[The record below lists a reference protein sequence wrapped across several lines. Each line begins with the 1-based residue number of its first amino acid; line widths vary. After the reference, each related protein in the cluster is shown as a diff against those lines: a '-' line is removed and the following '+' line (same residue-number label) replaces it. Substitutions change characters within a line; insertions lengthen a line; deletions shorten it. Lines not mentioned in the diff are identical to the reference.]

1 MKITVT
7 TLAEYIFV
15 LDVGEDLELEHFKI
29 FCEEESGFPAG
40 EIAISF
46 NGRPLTDDKKSLKQ
60 YGMVDGDAVSLQHV
74 IQQSAAVAAAA
85 APRRPVAPCKPIID
99 FSCIEFRI

>member
-29 FCEEESGFPAG
+29 FCEEESGFPAS

-74 IQQSAAVAAAA
+74 MQQSAAAA
-85 APRRPVAPCKPIID
+85 APRRPGAPCKL
-99 FSCIEFRI
+99 SL